1 MPSSKASSADVFS
14 TDGLYAVASGHPI
27 ESPKV
32 IHMHRF
38 VLAAVLALSSA
49 VTHAQNAP
57 RPVRILVPFAA
68 GGASDTYSRLA
79 ALKINE
85 QTGKAFVVENRTGA
99 GGRIAWEAAAK
110 SAPDGTTIALID
122 ATYPM
127 LPGLFGSRLPWDV
140 ASDLVP
146 AAMIAQTPFVIT
158 VSTQSKLKTLG
169 ELVAEARARPG
180 KLNYGSSGVGGVNHV
195 VTALFL
201 HDAGIDLTHIP
212 YKGMSDASVALQG
225 GQVDLI
231 VAASPTALGSIKG
244 GKARALAV
252 STSRRSPALPGVPTS
267 TEAGVG
273 YVVTNWFGFA
283 VPKGTS
289 AAFIRTLRDDVVRA
303 TSAPDVK
310 EKLAAQGAEPS
321 AFTPEEFAKFLKEDT
336 RRWTGVIESAGIK
349 VEQ

>member
-1 MPSSKASSADVFS
+1 MPMRRP
-14 TDGLYAVASGHPI
+14 L
-27 ESPKV
+27 
-32 IHMHRF
+32 
-38 VLAAVLALSSA
+38 LALVLALASFSS
-49 VTHAQNAP
+49 HAQNAV
-57 RPVRILVPFAA
+57 RPIRIVVPFAA

-85 QTGKAFVVENRTGA
+85 QTGKSFVVENRTGA
-99 GGRIAWEAAAK
+99 GGRIAWETAAK
-110 SAPDGTTIALID
+110 AAPDGATIALID

-127 LPGLFGSRLPWDV
+127 LPGLFENRLPWDV
-140 ASDLVP
+140 ATDLVP

-158 VSTQSKLKTLG
+158 VSTSSKLKTLA
-169 ELVAEARARPG
+169 ELVADAKARPG
-180 KLNYGSSGVGGVNHV
+180 KLNYGSAGVGSVNHI

-201 HDAGIDLTHIP
+201 HDAGIAVTHIP

-252 STSRRSPALPGVPTS
+252 STAQRSPALTDVPTA
-267 TEAGVG
+267 TEAGVR

-283 VPKGTS
+283 VPKGTP
-289 AAFIRTLRDDVVRA
+289 AAFMKTLRDDVVRA
-303 TSAPDVK
+303 TSAPDVR

-321 AFTPEEFAKFLKEDT
+321 SFTPEEFQRFLKDET
-336 RRWTGVIESAGIK
+336 RRWGEVIRQSGIR